1 MSFISIRGVE
11 HYYEWITAD
20 NSAGR
25 SGKPVMVFLHGWA
38 GSARY
43 WKARHGLLLMILI
56 VCFMI

>member
-20 NSAGR
+20 NSAAHR
-25 SGKPVMVFLHGWA
+25 GKPVMVFLHGWA

-43 WKARHGLLLMILI
+43 WESTARAIADEFDCLL
-56 VCFMI
+56 